1 MKYFEVGGVGNW
13 ERERVVSYRDLSF
26 VGLGNGRSGNKG
38 GPCGCAFFFDKCG
51 CAFDFINFWVNKDN
65 LLKKRRWTRRTS

>member
-38 GPCGCAFFFDKCG
+38 GPCGCAFFFISVV
-51 CAFDFINFWVNKDN
+51 A
-65 LLKKRRWTRRTS
+65 LLTLLIFG